1 MENIVKEFTAYF
13 KHFYKQG
20 VKPLRID
27 ACQAGVGT
35 LVEVTVSSESESS
48 QVLAKLNATFASRR
62 LVVNQLKYDAKYNKV
77 SGYLSLMPY
86 QASKL

>member
-1 MENIVKEFTAYF
+1 MENIIKEFTVYY

-35 LVEVTVSSESESS
+35 LVEVSVSSESESS
-48 QVLAKLNATFASRR
+48 LVLSKLNATFAERR
-62 LVVNQLKYDAKYNKV
+62 LLVKTLKYDATYNKV

-86 QASKL
+86 QASTL